1 MIHPH
6 DDLPHAVPP
15 QAFMTWKENW
25 VFPAVD
31 RDNRASALFHFSLRP
46 ALGEGIFT
54 AKFHVD
60 GQTYKHVSRSPV
72 PADLT
77 TFQPVAD
84 DHVTFTVLEPGQR
97 FRLQHDGP
105 EIQADL
111 VYTARWPEWDF
122 EDGPRVEGSTLGDI
136 GNVVFPF
143 HHYEQA
149 LDVEGTLTIKVGERA
164 GTEVAFAGW
173 GNRDHSWGWRDDFQ
187 FRHHHWLCAS
197 FSDRFVEGSV
207 MLETS
212 YPGEKVGGWV
222 STDAGNDGVVA
233 MDTSEAWWLTPGEPL
248 GNPTADV
255 TYRLTTMAGET
266 HEVTAH
272 LGEDY
277 GRLFLNAR
285 SEDRSEIYEDV
296 QMFCDFTHQ
305 GTGERGVGVLEI
317 GKYSS
322 GEGVADR
329 GVTDRDGRPP
339 A

>member
-1 MIHPH
+1 MVEPVDDFPHPI
-6 DDLPHAVPP
+6 PP

-54 AKFHVD
+54 AKFQVED
-60 GQTYKHVSRSPV
+60 QNFRHVSRSPV
-72 PADLT
+72 PRDLAD
-77 TFQPVAD
+77 FHPIAD
-84 DHVTFTVLEPGQR
+84 DHVQFTILEPGHR
-97 FRLQHDGP
+97 FRLQHEGD
-105 EIQADL
+105 EIRADL
-111 VYTARWPEWDF
+111 TYTARWPAWDF

-149 LDVEGTLTIKVGERA
+149 LEAQGTLEILHGPLA
-164 GTEVAFAGW
+164 GRTVEFSGW
-173 GNRDHSWGWRDDFQ
+173 GNRDHSWGWRDEFQ

-207 MLETS
+207 MRETS
-212 YPGEKVGGWV
+212 YDGEKVGGWV
-222 STDAGNDGVVA
+222 STDAGNDATVD
-233 MDTSEAWWLTPGEPL
+233 MDCSQAYWLAPGEPL
-248 GNPTADV
+248 GDPREDV
-255 TYRLTTMAGET
+255 TYTVTTASGEE
-266 HEVTAH
+266 HVVTAH
-272 LGEDY
+272 LADDF

-285 SEDRSEIYEDV
+285 SEDRNEIYEDV
-296 QMFCDFTHQ
+296 QMFLEFTHQ

-317 GKYSS
+317 GKYNR

-329 GVTDRDGRPP
+329 FGRPVP
-339 A
+339 RST